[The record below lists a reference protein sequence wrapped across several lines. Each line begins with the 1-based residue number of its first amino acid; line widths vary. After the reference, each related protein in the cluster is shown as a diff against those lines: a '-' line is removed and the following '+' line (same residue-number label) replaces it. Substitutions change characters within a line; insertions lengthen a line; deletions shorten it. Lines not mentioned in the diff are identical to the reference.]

1 MEESLRL
8 CVQIKKIRKGTKMDN
23 VNIQI
28 YKDGNDIIVVFKNSS
43 DELCSVI
50 ERLINGIA
58 QKNIAAIPVP
68 SLEPQEEEPL
78 IKPSDFD
85 SYEHIIP
92 NYLEEDFGDII
103 DSSNDLVENKTS
115 DNTQIIDTN
124 NKQPD
129 NKSLSNKEQDRN
141 GADPTIT
148 ESKINIK
155 NRDDFVQLCAAIKKP
170 SEHIPDNMLS
180 NIRKAVLS
188 YYQEN
193 EAQHEKRIDFMKRGE
208 MESLII
214 AYDKIFHETV
224 LAVIEKRTFRNLI
237 SFLNF
242 ENTKGIRN
250 LCAECIK
257 EMKKYIDE
265 YVIVDI

>member
-1 MEESLRL
+1 
-8 CVQIKKIRKGTKMDN
+8 MDN

-43 DELCSVI
+43 DELCSII

-58 QKNIAAIPVP
+58 QKNVATIPVP
-68 SLEPQEEEPL
+68 SLEPQEEKPL
-78 IKPSDFD
+78 VKPSDFD

-92 NYLEEDFGDII
+92 NFLEEDFGDII
-103 DSSNDLVENKTS
+103 DNNNSFIE
-115 DNTQIIDTN
+115 DNTCYNMHSNNTN
-124 NKQPD
+124 NEQVD
-129 NKSLSNKEQDRN
+129 NESLVNKEQDSN
-141 GADPTIT
+141 ESESTTT
-148 ESKINIK
+148 ESEINIK
-155 NRDDFVQLCAAIKKP
+155 TRDDFIRLCAAIKKP
-170 SEHIPDNMLS
+170 SDHITDDRLS

-193 EAQHEKRIDFMKRGE
+193 EAQYEKKIDFMRRGE

-214 AYDKIFHETV
+214 AYDEIFHETV

-242 ENTKGIRN
+242 ENIKGIRN
-250 LCAECIK
+250 LCAECIN
-257 EMKKYIDE
+257 EMKKYIKE
-265 YVIVDI
+265 YVMVGV